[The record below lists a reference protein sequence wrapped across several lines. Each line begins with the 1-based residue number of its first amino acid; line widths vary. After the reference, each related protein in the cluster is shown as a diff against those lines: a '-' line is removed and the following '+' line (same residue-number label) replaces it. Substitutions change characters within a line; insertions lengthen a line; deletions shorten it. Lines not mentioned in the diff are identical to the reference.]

1 MFETKEGGCT
11 EMKTLKTALL
21 LGILTVIL
29 VAIGGLL
36 GGPSG
41 ARTAFIFALVMN
53 FISYWFCDKIVL
65 AMYRAKPVGPAEL
78 PELKSMVRE
87 LAESAGIPMPRLYV
101 APHRSPNAFATGRN
115 PAHAVV
121 CVTQGILELLNP
133 DELKGVLAHELGH
146 VKNRDIL
153 VSTIAAT
160 IAGAI
165 TMMADWARWAMIFGG
180 NRDRDRRGGGGEA
193 VGMIALMILAPLAA
207 MLVQLAISRSREY
220 GADETGAHLAHS
232 TTGLASA
239 LAKLEEAAKVR
250 PLGANPSTAHL
261 FIVNPLRAG
270 FIASLFSTHP
280 PIAERVKR
288 LRAMRVA

>member
-1 MFETKEGGCT
+1 
-11 EMKTLKTALL
+11 MKTFKTALL
-21 LGILTVIL
+21 LAVLTVML
-29 VAIGGLL
+29 VAIGGML
-36 GGPSG
+36 GGPDG
-41 ARTAFIFALVMN
+41 AKMAFIMALVMN

-65 AMYRAKPVGPAEL
+65 AMYRAKPIVPGEF
-78 PELKSMVRE
+78 PELESTVRE
-87 LAESAGIPMPRLYV
+87 LALRAGIPMPRLYV
-101 APHRSPNAFATGRN
+101 TPHRSPNAFATGRN

-160 IAGAI
+160 IAGTI

-180 NRDRDRRGGGGEA
+180 NRDRDRRSGGGEA
-193 VGMIALMILAPLAA
+193 IAMIALMILAPLAA

-239 LAKLEEAAKVR
+239 LVKLEEAAKIR

-261 FIVNPLRAG
+261 FIVNPLRAD
-270 FIASLFSTHP
+270 FIATLFNTHP
-280 PIAERVKR
+280 PIKERIKKLQEIKV
-288 LRAMRVA
+288 L

>member
-1 MFETKEGGCT
+1 
-11 EMKTLKTALL
+11 MKTLKTALL

-29 VAIGGLL
+29 VVIGGLL
-36 GGPSG
+36 GGPNG
-41 ARTAFIFALVMN
+41 AKTAFMFALVIN

-65 AMYRAKPVGPAEL
+65 AMYRAKPVGPAEF
-78 PELKSMVRE
+78 PELQGMVRE
-87 LAESAGIPMPRLYV
+87 LAGRAGIPMPKLYMT
-101 APHRSPNAFATGRN
+101 PHRSPNAFATGRN

-121 CVTQGILELLNP
+121 CVTQGILELLNH

-165 TMMADWARWAMIFGG
+165 TMMADWARWAMVFGG
-180 NRDRDRRGGGGEA
+180 SRNRDRRSGGGEA
-193 VGMIALMILAPLAA
+193 VAMIALMILAPLAA
-207 MLVQLAISRSREY
+207 MLVQLAISRAREY

-261 FIVNPLRAG
+261 FIVNPLRAD

-280 PIAERVKR
+280 PMQERIKR

>member
-1 MFETKEGGCT
+1 
-11 EMKTLKTALL
+11 MKTLKTALL

-29 VAIGGLL
+29 VVIGGLL

-41 ARTAFIFALVMN
+41 ARTAFIFALVIN

-65 AMYRAKPVGPAEL
+65 AMYRAKPIGSAEL
-78 PELKSMVRE
+78 PELQSMVRE
-87 LAESAGIPMPRLYV
+87 LAMRAQIPMPRLYLTL
-101 APHRSPNAFATGRN
+101 HRSPNAFATGRN

-165 TMMADWARWAMIFGG
+165 TMLADWARWAMIFGG
-180 NRDRDRRGGGGEA
+180 GRDRDRRSGGGEA
-193 VGMIALMILAPLAA
+193 VAMIALMILAPLAA

-232 TTGLASA
+232 PMGLASA
-239 LAKLEEAAKVR
+239 LAKLEDAVKVR

-261 FIVNPLRAG
+261 FIVNPLRAD
-270 FIASLFSTHP
+270 FIATLFSTHP
-280 PIAERVKR
+280 PMQERIKR
-288 LRAMRVA
+288 LREMRIS

>member
-1 MFETKEGGCT
+1 MN
-11 EMKTLKTALL
+11 TLKTGLL
-21 LGILTVIL
+21 LVILTIIL
-29 VAIGGLL
+29 VAIGGML
-36 GGPSG
+36 GGPGG
-41 ARTAFIFALVMN
+41 AKTAFIMALVMN
-53 FISYWFCDKIVL
+53 FITYWFCDKIVL
-65 AMYRAKPVGPAEL
+65 AMYRAKPIGPAEL
-78 PELKSMVRE
+78 PELQSMVRE
-87 LAESAGIPMPRLYV
+87 LTVRAQIPMPRLYLT
-101 APHRSPNAFATGRN
+101 PHRSPNAFATGRN

-121 CVTQGILELLNP
+121 CVTQGILELLSP

-165 TMMADWARWAMIFGG
+165 TMLADWARWAMIFGG

-193 VGMIALMILAPLAA
+193 IAMLVLMILAPLAA

-232 TTGLASA
+232 PTGLASA
-239 LAKLEEAAKVR
+239 LAKLEEASKVR

-261 FIVNPLRAG
+261 FIVNPLRAD

-280 PIAERVKR
+280 PMRERIKR
-288 LRAMRVA
+288 LREMRVV

>member
-1 MFETKEGGCT
+1 MN
-11 EMKTLKTALL
+11 TLRTGLL
-21 LGILTVIL
+21 LVVLIVIL
-29 VAIGGLL
+29 VAIGGML

-41 ARTAFIFALVMN
+41 AKMAFIMALVIN
-53 FISYWFCDKIVL
+53 LISYWFCDKIVL
-65 AMYRAKPVGPAEL
+65 AMYRAKPIGPAEL
-78 PELKSMVRE
+78 PELRSVVRE
-87 LAESAGIPMPRLYV
+87 LAESAEIPMPRLYIT
-101 APHRSPNAFATGRN
+101 PHRSPNAFATGRN

-165 TMMADWARWAMIFGG
+165 TMMADWARWAMIFGR
-180 NRDRDRRGGGGEA
+180 NRDRDRRGGEA
-193 VGMIALMILAPLAA
+193 IAMIALMILAPLAA

-220 GADETGAHLAHS
+220 SADETGAHLAHS
-232 TTGLASA
+232 TTGLARA
-239 LAKLEEAAKVR
+239 LVKLEEAAKVR

-280 PIAERVKR
+280 PMLERIKR
-288 LRAMRVA
+288 LQEMRVV

>member
-1 MFETKEGGCT
+1 
-11 EMKTLKTALL
+11 MKTIKTALL
-21 LGILTVIL
+21 LVVLTVIL

-41 ARTAFIFALVMN
+41 ARTAFVFALAIN

-78 PELKSMVRE
+78 PELRSVVRE
-87 LAESAGIPMPRLYV
+87 LAENAGIPTPRLYV
-101 APHRSPNAFATGRN
+101 TPHRSPNAFATGRN

-133 DELKGVLAHELGH
+133 VELKGVLAHELGH

-153 VSTIAAT
+153 ISTIAAT

-180 NRDRDRRGGGGEA
+180 NRDRDRRGGGEA
-193 VGMIALMILAPLAA
+193 IATIALMILAPMAA

-280 PIAERVKR
+280 PMLERIKR
-288 LRAMRVA
+288 LREMRVV